1 MQLEELLDFLNNS
14 QFLNQIENSKVP
26 NINLYM
32 DQVLSFMNENLEHY
46 KQNPKDKILTKSMIN
61 NYVKNELIPK
71 PENKKYFPQH
81 IISLI
86 YIFYLKQILSLE
98 DVKTIMNQY
107 EKDNFKN
114 ESISN
119 LYQAFLLSEQNEVTK
134 LEKDLEELAKNLYDK
149 FQDFDEDEII
159 FLFIMLLSSRANT
172 YKSIIE
178 KLTNHLS
185 NDKNTN
191 SK

>member
-1 MQLEELLDFLNNS
+1 MQLEELLDFLNSS
-14 QFLNQIENSKVP
+14 QFLNQIESSKIP

-46 KQNPKDKILTKSMIN
+46 KQNSKDKILTKSMIN

-71 PENKKYFPQH
+71 PENKKYFPEH

-98 DVKTIMNQY
+98 DVKNIMNQY
-107 EKDNFKN
+107 EKDHFNN
-114 ESISN
+114 DSINN
-119 LYQAFLLSEQNEVTK
+119 LYKAFLLSEQNEVSK
-134 LEKDLEELAKNLYDK
+134 LEKDLEELAKNIYED
-149 FQDFDEDEII
+149 FRDFDEDEII

-178 KLTNHLS
+178 KLTKHLS
-185 NDKNTN
+185 NDRNTN